1 MRSEKQKEYD
11 KNYRAKNRQLS
22 ITVSPEIMQLV
33 TEAAARNGKSKAQYI
48 VDLIK
53 ADNNIKYG
61 SQ

>member
-11 KNYRAKNRQLS
+11 KNYRAKKRQLS

-33 TEAAARNGKSKAQYI
+33 TEAAARNRKSKAQYI

-53 ADNNIKYG
+53 ADNKI
-61 SQ
+61 